1 MTEEKKLSRKEQL
14 AEYRRQQ
21 RQKSPERMSELR
33 EKAAHETLRSRLT
46 FWGIIL
52 CLAGSATLVINIFMM
67 IEAIADKQT
76 IVMPAIFII
85 WGIIMLGVGIADL
98 ISTQTKLLLATGIVT
113 IVHGAILLLSLNVF
127 WGPVMIIAGIMM
139 LIDAKKA
146 FARKKIMDAEQGNA
160 G

>member
-21 RQKSPERMSELR
+21 RQIAPEKMAALR

-52 CLAGSATLVINIFMM
+52 CLAGSATLVIHIFVL
-67 IEAIADKQT
+67 IAAISNKQP
-76 IVMPAIFII
+76 IAIPAIFII
-85 WGIIMLGVGIADL
+85 WGIIMLGLGIADL

-113 IVHGAILLLSLNVF
+113 IIHGGILLLSLNVF

-139 LIDAKKA
+139 LVDAKKA
-146 FARKKIMDAEQGNA
+146 FARKKKMDAEGNV